1 MSKLNSG
8 AGPESLSRL
17 VEVGDVENAECV
29 RELSSGAGR
38 TLEPVSALRSEIG
51 FHIPQS
57 AFRIPQ

>member
-38 TLEPVSALRSEIG
+38 TLEPVSARLVRRS
-51 FHIPQS
+51 P
-57 AFRIPQ
+57 